1 MLSALA
7 AVASALR
14 PGKTNW
20 TVTGSTSGSMSMSGG
35 GSVTSLPHPDTSSIA
50 KAATPAKALRPLMGS
65 TLVNFGTS
73 ASDLEEMKPATH
85 DRRHVDGSHEALTQL
100 AKGSGAPAIRP
111 EANALHGARKR

>member
-14 PGKTNW
+14 PGKPNW

-50 KAATPAKALRPLMGS
+50 KAATPAKALHPLVGS
-65 TLVNFGTS
+65 TLVNHGTS
-73 ASDLEEMKPATH
+73 ASDLAELNLATH
-85 DRRHVDGSHEALTQL
+85 YGWHVDGPDEALTQL
-100 AKGSGAPAIRP
+100 AEGPRAPAIRP

>member
-35 GSVTSLPHPDTSSIA
+35 GSVMSLPHPDTSSIA
-50 KAATPAKALRPLMGS
+50 KAATPAKALHPLVGR
-65 TLVNFGTS
+65 TLVNHGTS
-73 ASDLEEMKPATH
+73 ASDLAELNLATH
-85 DRRHVDGSHEALTQL
+85 YGWHVDGPDEALTQL
-100 AKGSGAPAIRP
+100 AEGPRAPAIRP